1 MKESR
6 IFWKEEP
13 GDETERENLPI
24 MSMTGEL

>member
-6 IFWKEEP
+6 IFWKKDP
-13 GDETERENLPI
+13 GDETERENLAI